1 VVHLERFSLPFQALT
16 SDVCSTKSLL
26 ELLEDKVHV
35 GDDVTLV
42 LNAIQCLCDLSHHV
56 HVRLMTVA
64 DLVLFCPD
72 QGLV

>member
-1 VVHLERFSLPFQALT
+1 MCFFI
-16 SDVCSTKSLL
+16 KSLL
-26 ELLEDKVHV
+26 ELLEDKVLV
-35 GDDVTLV
+35 DDDVTLV

-56 HVRLMTVA
+56 HVRLMAVS